1 MNGFLTDLSITTVDN
16 LTLDCH
22 KAPLIA
28 KSGHFKQMFDDCS
41 FDVGFNVIDL
51 DTTSDVLKDALQ
63 FIYKDIADLHA
74 GNVES
79 LLVLSN
85 KMELHQLTQQ
95 CKNYMEKNLSVN
107 NVMQY
112 HEHAMSLQDEPLST
126 ITYTYIKNECLQL
139 LSTKGFAKL
148 HVDNLKSLLT
158 YLNRFSSV
166 KEYRKLDIILQWKE
180 AHGECS
186 QTEELLNAIRFNK
199 LSIHC
204 LKYYENGHL
213 LGQRHKMLIKESLL
227 LKYKEQH
234 ATHRVMLE
242 KHEKTRKH
250 KYSSAHKQ
258 NICLKCSR

>member
-186 QTEELLNAIRFNK
+186 QTDELLNAIRFNE

-213 LGQRHKMLIKESLL
+213 LGQWLKMLIKESLL

-258 NICLKCSR
+258 NICPKCSR

>member
-95 CKNYMEKNLSVN
+95 YKNYMEKNLSVN

-139 LSTKGFAKL
+139 LSNKGFAKL

-186 QTEELLNAIRFNK
+186 
-199 LSIHC
+199 
-204 LKYYENGHL
+204 
-213 LGQRHKMLIKESLL
+213 
-227 LKYKEQH
+227 
-234 ATHRVMLE
+234 
-242 KHEKTRKH
+242 
-250 KYSSAHKQ
+250 
-258 NICLKCSR
+258 